1 MKKLVVRLK
10 GGLGNQLFCYAAAR
24 RLAHINGAEL
34 VLDVVSGFK
43 YDYEYKRSFALAPFS
58 ISARHAHWVERME
71 PLGRLRRYL
80 ARQKSVRL
88 PLQERRYIQQVGV
101 QFEPELLELRLQEGL
116 TYFDGFGQSEKY
128 FQDVEQIIRSDLVM
142 VSPSES
148 TVHRTS
154 KIISE
159 SPTIALHVRWFDK
172 VPTAQWLDRARA
184 YYILAVAKMRS
195 CEPMGKFLVFSDRI
209 DQTRELLDS
218 CLGQECRNDF
228 SYQSEPVSPSADMW
242 LMRQCKHFILSDSTF
257 AWWAAWLAEDRKG
270 ATQVIAPGWT
280 VNPEYSKTAW
290 GFPGLLPQR
299 WTVIS

>member
-24 RLAHINGAEL
+24 RLAHINSAVL

-142 VSPSES
+142 ASPSES

-218 CLGQECRNDF
+218 CFGQESRNDF